1 MGFLNA
7 TGITTL
13 VEKLKDKFALKAEM
27 SNKQDILVSGT
38 NIKTVNGNS
47 LLGSGN
53 VQISYPSML
62 PSAQIRLAQATH
74 KASDTGY
81 KYRLWLTSAD
91 GTMWVPINTSSST
104 SSSTEKTL
112 NTRPIDPFGQIIYF
126 DNNGTTTSGN
136 DLTVDKVWM
145 KYGSFT
151 IGYSYV
157 ISLTQRSP
165 IYLKCTPQA
174 NGSAVMSVLTQTLP
188 SSNDGYIYIF
198 LGVATSSTAMELYL
212 EHPVYY
218 HDGTGIRLWT
228 GAASGGGGGTTYVI
242 DVSMSYGSI
251 TSYDLHSATAA
262 DISSALSA
270 DPETKVILK
279 IAVDEEVTPV
289 VVVPSLGNRANA
301 EFSAI
306 YMRALF
312 SALDYSMGDTYG
324 YDITLR
330 LNASGLDV
338 MHYQSTSY

>member
-1 MGFLNA
+1 MGFLDA

-13 VEKLKDKFALKAEM
+13 VEKLKDKFALKAEV
-27 SNKQDILVSGT
+27 SNKQDALVSGT

-62 PSAQIRLAQATH
+62 PSSQIRLAQATH

-81 KYRLWLTSAD
+81 KYRIWLTSAD

-104 SSSTEKTL
+104 RSSTEKTL
-112 NTRPIDPFGQIIYF
+112 NTRPIDPFGPIIYF
-126 DNNGTTTSGN
+126 DNNGSTTSGN
-136 DLTVDKVWM
+136 DLTVDKIWM
-145 KYGSFT
+145 KIGGFM
-151 IGYSYV
+151 IGYSYA

-174 NGSAVMSVLTQTLP
+174 NGSAVMNVITQTLP

-228 GAASGGGGGTTYVI
+228 GATSGGSNGWTDISNAWNYTGIDNFVAITDGHLVVLSGSVI
-242 DVSMSYGSI
+242 DTAPM
-251 TSYDLHSATAA
+251 LATANTNYA
-262 DISSALSA
+262 PYGGMTVLGYGVDASTSGPALITG
-270 DPETKVILK
+270 ELQVGEVI
-279 IAVDEEVTPV
+279 
-289 VVVPSLGNRANA
+289 
-301 EFSAI
+301 F
-306 YMRALF
+306 
-312 SALDYSMGDTYG
+312 
-324 YDITLR
+324 
-330 LNASGLDV
+330 SGLENI
-338 MHYQSTSY
+338 MAFNITYPIAAS